1 MVQVMTIHKA
11 KGLTFDITI
20 VPDLESKRLDQ
31 ARKESLHTRRSENGE
46 VEWIMDL
53 PGKDLCQ
60 ADEPLAAAVADARS
74 EGCYESFC
82 KLYVALTRPS
92 HGLYVITSK
101 PSGESR
107 NFPRLLT
114 DTLAEGEAKP
124 FEDGTAQVVFEEGNF
139 DWVKAKE
146 VESPKLIPVPE
157 LNSASRSHARL
168 AKRRASGHGPV
179 VLSGAQLFALREP
192 DAISFGL
199 AVHKVFEQIEWA
211 GKEALAKLESLREKM
226 PAEAVDEVE
235 QCLVDEAL
243 AKRLAKPNSDVE
255 LWRERPFDVV
265 LGDELIS
272 GVFDRVHL
280 FADRAEIIDFKTEK
294 AGEEAADRHRPQL
307 QLYRSALA
315 KLTGLEESAI
325 SSQLLFTHTH
335 SLLDVD

>member
-1 MVQVMTIHKA
+1 
-11 KGLTFDITI
+11 
-20 VPDLESKRLDQ
+20 
-31 ARKESLHTRRSENGE
+31 
-46 VEWIMDL
+46 
-53 PGKDLCQ
+53 
-60 ADEPLAAAVADARS
+60 
-74 EGCYESFC
+74 
-82 KLYVALTRPS
+82 
-92 HGLYVITSK
+92 
-101 PSGESR
+101 
-107 NFPRLLT
+107 
-114 DTLAEGEAKP
+114 
-124 FEDGTAQVVFEEGNF
+124 
-139 DWVKAKE
+139 
-146 VESPKLIPVPE
+146 
-157 LNSASRSHARL
+157 
-168 AKRRASGHGPV
+168 
-179 VLSGAQLFALREP
+179 
-192 DAISFGL
+192 
-199 AVHKVFEQIEWA
+199 
-211 GKEALAKLESLREKM
+211 M

-235 QCLVDEAL
+235 QCLVDEAM